1 MWRLMIAALA
11 LAAAAGAGAAL
22 GGGALPSDVQEV
34 RAEVARYHSIEQ
46 AQRAG
51 YHFEEDEPC
60 VTAPPA
66 PVPPTGPG
74 TMGIHAINPALF
86 ADPAIDPLRPELL
99 LYVPTENGKLMLV
112 GVEYMRRAADQT
124 PPIDASDRP
133 SVFGQVFDGPMPEH
147 APGMGW
153 HYDLHVWVFAKHP
166 NGLFAAFNSALSC

>member
-1 MWRLMIAALA
+1 MIIAALA
-11 LAAAAGAGAAL
+11 LAAVVGAGAAL
-22 GGGALPSDVQEV
+22 GGGGALPSDVQEV

-86 ADPAIDPLRPELL
+86 ADPAIDPFRPELL
-99 LYVPTENGKLMLV
+99 LYVPKENGKLRLV

-133 SVFGQVFDGPMPEH
+133 SLFGQVFQGPMPEH

-153 HYDLHVWVFAKHP
+153 HYDLHVWVFAEHP
-166 NGLFAAFNSALSC
+166 NGLFAPFNSALSC